1 MATLT
6 ERLEVRLERH
16 QLRQLKQQARQH
28 GVSVA
33 QLVRQ
38 AIELFLKEDREA
50 RLGAAERLC
59 QIEAPIADWDQMERE
74 IEEARSAV

>member
-1 MATLT
+1 MTTLT

-16 QLRQLKQQARQH
+16 QLRQLKKQARQQ

-38 AIELFLKEDREA
+38 AIELLLREG
-50 RLGAAERLC
+50 RETRVRAAERLC
-59 QIEAPIADWDQMERE
+59 QIGAPIADWDQIERQ
-74 IEEARSAV
+74 IEAARSAA